1 MITLTPL
8 NEQTS
13 LKMSIISTIQMLQDS
28 IKHPYVKFHFEELW
42 NTDIENLESI
52 RDTMVREYN
61 KQF

>member
-13 LKMSIISTIQMLQDS
+13 LKMSIITTIQMLQDS
-28 IKHPYVKFHFEELW
+28 IKKPYVKFYFEELW
-42 NTDIENLESI
+42 STDIESLESI